1 MEFNQQEA
9 NQNSIVSIDN
19 SQVNL
24 SHATLKTPCFISPT
38 YHQEIEALSID
49 QLDKALLFP
58 LSVKDNID
66 LLIIGTGAQPTFLS
80 PQQQLLFQQMGMGVE
95 CMTNE
100 SASRSFN
107 LLLSD
112 ARLVGVLLL

>member
-9 NQNSIVSIDN
+9 SQNSIISIDN

-24 SHATLKTPCFISPT
+24 SHTTLKTPCFISPT
-38 YHQEIEALSID
+38 HYQEIELSSID
-49 QLDKALLFP
+49 QIDKTQLFP

-80 PQQQLLFQQMGMGVE
+80 PQQYIMFQQMGVGVE

-112 ARLVGVLLL
+112 ARLVGLLLL